1 MDVFQ
6 TDEAARASS
15 FLQYVQGGI
24 PPRSAAQL
32 LGIDNLDEYWPADT
46 APTPV
51 VTDTVTETVNPA
63 PVSAPLPVETEIVA
77 LPADA
82 EAKNAEWALLSKKI
96 ERRIKTGRDPKT
108 SFDSALIP
116 SEQIASVMSRC
127 IKGMTVAD
135 LHAVVNEI
143 KATVD
148 DLTPEERRLYNRIV
162 AEMQKKGQEWASAVA
177 RGDVV
182 DPTLADIIK
191 PSLQVELGRTMSTGI
206 ENLGVRYGPQMDPAR
221 IGEVT
226 QDWLSEYVPDRSKE
240 IDATSRRI
248 LESVVAQYR
257 VTPSMTKQDIAD
269 ALRGSYDQSR
279 AMSIA
284 ITETTRA
291 ASQAVASYQ
300 NHLGNLGFR
309 TERFWTTDNDDLV
322 CVTCGPLHNKG
333 EDVWLA
339 DYPEGPPAHP
349 RCRCS
354 TSIRIYKG
362 D

>member
-1 MDVFQ
+1 L
-6 TDEAARASS
+6 AASS
-15 FLQYVQGGI
+15 T
-24 PPRSAAQL
+24 S
-32 LGIDNLDEYWPADT
+32 
-46 APTPV
+46 PTPASDGV
-51 VTDTVTETVNPA
+51 LPLEVGDNVEPTAEPIVNP
-63 PVSAPLPVETEIVA
+63 TESVA
-77 LPADA
+77 TPGSVTNN
-82 EAKNAEWALLSKKI
+82 KNIEWSLLAKKI
-96 ERRIKTGRDPKT
+96 ERRLKGGRDPKT
-108 SFDSALIP
+108 SFDSAHLTADEID
-116 SEQIASVMSRC
+116 AVMHQC
-127 IKGMTVAD
+127 YKGMTVEEV
-135 LHAVVNEI
+135 HNIIVEV
-143 KATVD
+143 KAPTD
-148 DLTPEERRLYNRIV
+148 DMTPEERRLYNRIV
-162 AEMQKKGQEWASAVA
+162 AQMNKRGQEWASAVA

-182 DPTLADIIK
+182 DPTLDDIIR
-191 PSLQVELGRTMSTGI
+191 PSLQVELGRTMTTGMT
-206 ENLGVRYGPQMDPAR
+206 NLGVRYGPQMDPGR

-269 ALRGSYDQSR
+269 ALSGSYDKSR
-279 AMSIA
+279 AQSIA

-322 CVTCGPLHNKG
+322 CATCGPLHNKS

-349 RCRCS
+349 RCRCA